1 MRAKERKIEK
11 RQLDEESER
20 EEERKAKERWRWM
33 KQLDEESEREED

>member
-20 EEERKAKERWRWM
+20 EEDRKEKEHWRWM
-33 KQLDEESEREED
+33 KQLDESEREED